1 MIDQSLGFNFEQR
14 ESTGVAT
21 INPKETVMH
30 VIYRGKKYEVLYPN
44 FCGDWSEY
52 SLKSHFS
59 DGSMFP
65 AKKTDCRP
73 VAEGVKRPRQGS
85 NLSASQS

>member
-1 MIDQSLGFNFEQR
+1 MVLGFNFEQR

-21 INPKETVMH
+21 INPKETDMH

-44 FCGDWSEY
+44 FCGDWAEY
-52 SLKSHFS
+52 SLKSNFS

-73 VAEGVKRPRQGS
+73 VAEAPKPRRQAAH
-85 NLSASQS
+85 LSAKR

>member
-1 MIDQSLGFNFEQR
+1 
-14 ESTGVAT
+14 
-21 INPKETVMH
+21 MH

-73 VAEGVKRPRQGS
+73 VAEGVKRPHQGS